1 MYFYIKRE
9 RGELFFFFFFWM
21 RESERACPPEFRQ
34 SAHGRRP
41 HKQPQTATAAA
52 AGRDEFL

>member
-9 RGELFFFFFFWM
+9 RGELFFFFWM

-34 SAHGRRP
+34 SAHGRP